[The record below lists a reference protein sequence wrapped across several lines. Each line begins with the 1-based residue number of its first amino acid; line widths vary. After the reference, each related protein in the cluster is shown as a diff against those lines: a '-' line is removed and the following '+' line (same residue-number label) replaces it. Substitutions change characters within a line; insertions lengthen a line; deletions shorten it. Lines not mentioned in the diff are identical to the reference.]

1 MTMPSAEI
9 CWQAVSER
17 NSDYDGQ
24 FVTAVKTTRI
34 FCRPSCSSKTP
45 KRENVSFFA
54 MPKEAEAMGYRAC
67 KRCHPKDSF
76 ALDEQAERVQKVCDY
91 ICEHLDEALRLEELS
106 RIAYWSPFH
115 LQRTFKEV
123 MGITPRQYAEAQ
135 RIERFKQRL
144 KAGVSVTDAA
154 LDAGY
159 SSSSRVYDHAYSR
172 MGMTPS
178 DYQQGG
184 DDVTIAYHIAES
196 PLGRLLIAM
205 TERGI
210 CAIEMGEDD
219 EALVARLRNEFSAAY
234 IYQDEEYLHI
244 AMQAVLDYLQGWQP
258 HLDLPLDIR
267 VTAFQQRVLDALL
280 RIPYG
285 ETRSYGEIANMIG
298 QPKAA
303 RAVGNAC
310 NKNPVPLVIPC
321 HRVVGSDGK
330 LVGYAFGLERK
341 EQLLSLEQENS

>member
-1 MTMPSAEI
+1 MSMPSVEN
-9 CWQAVSER
+9 CWQAVSQR
-17 NSDYDGQ
+17 NQDYDGQ
-24 FVTAVKTTRI
+24 FVVAVKTTGI
-34 FCRPSCSSKTP
+34 YCRPSCSSRTP
-45 KRENVSFFA
+45 KRENVQFYEE
-54 MPKEAEAMGYRAC
+54 PKEAERMGFRAC

-76 ALDEQAERVQKVCDY
+76 ALDEQAERVQMLCDY
-91 ICEHLDEALRLEELS
+91 IQANLMSEKLSLEDLS
-106 RIAYWSPFH
+106 HVAHWSPFH

-123 MGITPRQYAEAQ
+123 MGITPRQYAEAR
-135 RIERFKQRL
+135 RIKCFKEQL
-144 KAGVSVTDAA
+144 KAGLSVTTAA
-154 LDAGY
+154 MDAGY

-172 MGMTPS
+172 LGMTPS

-184 DDVTIAYHIAES
+184 DDITIAYHIAES
-196 PLGRLLIAM
+196 PLGRLLIGM

-210 CAIEMGEDD
+210 CAIEMGSND
-219 EALVARLRNEFSAAY
+219 EELVKKLHKEFPAAY
-234 IYQDEEYLHI
+234 IYPDEEYLHV

-285 ETRSYGEIANMIG
+285 ETRSYGEIAQMIG

-321 HRVVGSDGK
+321 HRVVGSDGD

-341 EQLLSLEQENS
+341 EQLLKLEKEN